1 LNYKSEQPVA
11 QKLRTKILI
20 SDADQRKEDNEMRR
34 KKLSRICSTTLAA
47 ALVVA
52 QFATTGFAENV
63 FADEATSVTLS
74 DADFTGDF
82 WNDGVWT
89 LTPSTR
95 DNTSFDIFT
104 YADDEW
110 LTTGEEEGTTAF
122 HFWMQDEGNFTL
134 TQIIAALP
142 QGSYTVTS
150 YVMGE
155 SADVS
160 LTLGTDE
167 SEATS
172 LGGYNTWNK
181 ITNTFTVSEDQTDVP
196 IGFSVDVSADGYGYI
211 DHIEIASAD
220 TESSSVTYSWKASD
234 VLTNGDFESAD
245 TTGWSMD
252 VADGVTY
259 AVKTD
264 SWMTE
269 NATNFLNLY
278 NGNSE
283 SAHFGMSQEIT
294 LPAGTYKVSAK
305 FEGAEGDTNLTLTAG
320 TNSIGAGQTTGYNI
334 WNTVE
339 TEEFTLDSE
348 SVVSISI
355 TGDLSAEYWGDIDDI
370 VLYAYTADSP
380 EQEDTAVE
388 SSVYVEKVNLTDNF
402 ITGADVSSYL
412 SLYNSGAKFYDYEG
426 NELDPQGFFNFLAAN
441 GTNWIRLRVWN
452 DPYNSETG
460 VGYGGGNNDLA
471 AAIKM
476 GKWATNAGMR
486 VLIDFHYSDFW
497 ADPGKQQV
505 PKAWADMNLEEKT
518 TAITNY
524 TTESLNALLDAGV
537 DVGMVQIGNETTN
550 SFCGESNWE
559 NRCTLFSA
567 GANAVRAID
576 EDILIAIH
584 FTNPERSGNYANF
597 AAQLDKYSVDYD
609 VFASSYYPYWHGTL
623 SNLQSVLSNIA
634 TTYDKKV
641 MVAETSWAY
650 TLEDGDGHDNT
661 VREGSNDT
669 GQSYDFTEQ
678 GQANEIRSVVNTIA
692 NTTNGIGVFYW
703 EAAWIPVQYAYDENG
718 NLDDEILASNKIA
731 WETNGSGWASSSAAE
746 YDADDAGKWYG
757 GSAVDN
763 QAWFDFTGHPIV
775 TASIY
780 NLIRTGATTPVNVS
794 SVKVDDITI
803 EIGDASELALPET
816 ATVTYSTGTTES
828 VAVTWEE
835 GALEAAIASGVG
847 TYQINGSVTALNEN
861 YDVVLNLTIT
871 PNNLIENGSFESGLD
886 GWSVTDFNTSDA
898 SSNSRTGSGCM
909 HFYTA
914 SAGVTMTATYQ
925 VTVDAGIYSL
935 SAFVQGGGSTEDVD
949 VITVSATVGDEIYSN
964 SDAVLSGWKVWS
976 NPTVNDILVTEDQ
989 TVLTVTLSL
998 ANTTAGVWGS
1008 FDDVTLYRTGDYAV
1022 HTHTAAEAVKENEV
1036 APSCTEN
1043 GSYDS
1048 VVYCEECGEELSRET
1063 IVVKAS
1069 GHDYANP
1076 VFKWSSDYSTCTV
1089 TYTCTHD
1096 ASHTVTYQAKVTK
1109 KVTAATTKSNGKI
1122 VYTATYNGDKN
1133 TKTVVIK
1140 KIKSVAL
1147 SKTSVT
1153 YNGKSQ
1159 TPSVT
1164 VKDAN
1169 GKTISSKNY
1178 KVTYTNNKKVGTAT
1192 VTVKFSGKYSGTVKK
1207 TFKILPKATNIS
1219 KVKAIRGGYKIT
1231 WKKQTA
1237 EVTGYQIQYST
1248 SKTYAS
1254 NVKTLTVKGSKT
1266 TSKTVTGLKA
1276 GKKYYVRIRTYKVVN
1291 GKKYYSAWHGYKI

>member
-1 LNYKSEQPVA
+1 MNYKSEQPVA

-63 FADEATSVTLS
+63 LADETTSVTLS

-82 WNDGVWT
+82 WKDGVWT
-89 LTPSTR
+89 LTPSTW
-95 DNTSFDIFT
+95 DNTS
-104 YADDEW
+104 
-110 LTTGEEEGTTAF
+110 
-122 HFWMQDEGNFTL
+122 
-134 TQIIAALP
+134 
-142 QGSYTVTS
+142 
-150 YVMGE
+150 
-155 SADVS
+155 
-160 LTLGTDE
+160 
-167 SEATS
+167 
-172 LGGYNTWNK
+172 
-181 ITNTFTVSEDQTDVP
+181 
-196 IGFSVDVSADGYGYI
+196 
-211 DHIEIASAD
+211 
-220 TESSSVTYSWKASD
+220 SWKASD
-234 VLTNGDFESAD
+234 LLTNGDFESAD

-264 SWMTE
+264 SWMKD

-283 SAHFGMSQEIT
+283 STHFGMSQEIT

-320 TNSIGAGQTTGYNI
+320 TNSIEAGQTTGYNT

-370 VLYAYTADSP
+370 VLYAYTADDNADSP

-388 SSVYVEKVNLTDNF
+388 SSVYVEKVNLTDDF

-426 NELDPQGFFNFLAAN
+426 NELDPQGFFDFLAAN
-441 GTNWIRLRVWN
+441 GTNWVRLRVWN

-471 AAIKM
+471 AAIEM
-476 GKWATNAGMR
+476 GKWATKAGMR

-505 PKAWADMNLEEKT
+505 PKAWADMDLEEKT

-524 TTESLNALLDAGV
+524 TTKSLNALLDAGV

-550 SFCGESNWE
+550 SFCGESDWE
-559 NRCTLFSA
+559 KRCTLFSA

-634 TTYDKKV
+634 TTYGKKV

-661 VREGSNDT
+661 VREGSNDS

-746 YDADDAGKWYG
+746 YDAEDAGKWYG

-803 EIGDASELALPET
+803 EIGDVSELALPET

-886 GWSVTDFNTSDA
+886 GWSVTYFNTSDA

-949 VITVSATVGDEIYSN
+949 VITVSATVGDEVYSN

-998 ANTTAGVWGS
+998 ENTTAGVWGS
-1008 FDDVTLYRTGDYAV
+1008 FDDVTLYRTGDYAVPV

-1063 IVVKAS
+1063 IVVKAI
-1069 GHDYANP
+1069 GHDFANP
-1076 VFKWSSDYSTCTV
+1076 VFKWSSDYSTCKV

-1096 ASHTVTYQAKVTK
+1096 ADHTVTYQAKVTK

-1140 KIKSVAL
+1140 KIQSVAL

-1192 VTVKFSGKYSGTVKK
+1192 VTVKFSGNYSGTVKK
-1207 TFKILPKATNIS
+1207 TFKILPKETYIS
-1219 KVKAIRGGYKIT
+1219 KVKAVRGGFKIT

-1254 NVKTLTVKGSKT
+1254 NVKTLTVKGSGT

-1291 GKKYYSAWHGYKI
+1291 GKKYYSAWHGYKA

>member
-1 LNYKSEQPVA
+1 
-11 QKLRTKILI
+11 
-20 SDADQRKEDNEMRR
+20 MRR

-63 FADEATSVTLS
+63 LADEATSVTLS

-82 WNDGVWT
+82 WKDGVWT
-89 LTPSTR
+89 LTPSAW
-95 DNTSFDIFT
+95 DNTSFEKYA
-104 YADDEW
+104 YADDKW

-122 HFWMQDEGNFTL
+122 HFWMKDEGNFTL

-172 LGGYNTWNK
+172 LEGYNTWQK
-181 ITNTFTVSEDQTDVP
+181 MTNTFTVSENQTDVP
-196 IGFSVDVSADGYGYI
+196 IGFSVDVSAGGYGYI

-220 TESSSVTYSWKASD
+220 
-234 VLTNGDFESAD
+234 
-245 TTGWSMD
+245 
-252 VADGVTY
+252 
-259 AVKTD
+259 
-264 SWMTE
+264 E
-269 NATNFLNLY
+269 N
-278 NGNSE
+278 
-283 SAHFGMSQEIT
+283 
-294 LPAGTYKVSAK
+294 
-305 FEGAEGDTNLTLTAG
+305 
-320 TNSIGAGQTTGYNI
+320 
-334 WNTVE
+334 
-339 TEEFTLDSE
+339 
-348 SVVSISI
+348 
-355 TGDLSAEYWGDIDDI
+355 
-370 VLYAYTADSP
+370 ADSP

-388 SSVYVEKVNLTDNF
+388 SSVYVEKVNLTDDF

-426 NELDPQGFFNFLAAN
+426 KELDPQGFFNFLAAN

-452 DPYNSETG
+452 DPYNSETR

-505 PKAWADMNLEEKT
+505 PKAWANMNLEEKT

-524 TTESLNALLDAGV
+524 TTKSLNALLDAGV

-559 NRCTLFSA
+559 KRCTLFSA

-576 EDILIAIH
+576 ENILIAIH
-584 FTNPERSGNYANF
+584 FTNPERSTNYATY
-597 AAQLDKYSVDYD
+597 AAQLDQYRVDYD

-634 TTYDKKV
+634 TTYGKKV

-650 TLEDGDGHDNT
+650 SLEDGDGHDNT

-669 GQSYDFTEQ
+669 NQSYDFTEQ

-746 YDADDAGKWYG
+746 YDPDDAGKWYG

-780 NLIRTGATTPVNVS
+780 HLIRTGATTPVNVS

-803 EIGDASELALPET
+803 EIGDVSELALPET

-828 VAVTWEE
+828 VDVTWEE

-847 TYQINGSVTALNEN
+847 TYQIKGSVTALNKN
-861 YDVVLNLTIT
+861 FDVVLNLTIT

-886 GWSVTDFNTSDA
+886 GWSVTYFNTSDA
-898 SSNSRTGSGCM
+898 SSNSRTGRGCM

-914 SAGVTMTATYQ
+914 DAGATMTATYQ
-925 VTVDAGIYSL
+925 VTVDAGIYRL

-949 VITVSATVGDEIYSN
+949 VITVSATVGDEVYSN
-964 SDAVLSGWKVWS
+964 TDAVLSGWKVWS

-1022 HTHTAAEAVKENEV
+1022 HTHTF
-1036 APSCTEN
+1036 
-1043 GSYDS
+1043 
-1048 VVYCEECGEELSRET
+1048 
-1063 IVVKAS
+1063 
-1069 GHDYANP
+1069 ANP
-1076 VFKWSSDYSTCTV
+1076 VFKWNSDYSKCTV
-1089 TYTCTHD
+1089 TYTCTND
-1096 ASHTVTYQAKVTK
+1096 ADHTVTYPAKVTK

-1122 VYTATYNGDKN
+1122 VYTATYHGDKS

-1140 KIKSVAL
+1140 KIQSVAL

-1192 VTVKFSGKYSGTVKK
+1192 VTVKFSGNYSGTVKK
-1207 TFKILPKATNIS
+1207 TFKILPKATYIS
-1219 KVKAIRGGYKIT
+1219 KVKKIRGGYKIT

-1254 NVKTLTVKGSKT
+1254 NVKTLTVKGTKT

-1276 GKKYYVRIRTYKVVN
+1276 KKKYYVRIRTYKVVN